1 MPVMSIGEI
10 KYMITLHKT
19 SITMSVLEILD
30 RECLQAIWEKHLEE
44 IRIWTGAEFRP
55 QIGSKK
61 PHIDSTIVF
70 STVKQSSIVFVIVP

>member
-30 RECLQAIWEKHLEE
+30 RECLQAIWEK
-44 IRIWTGAEFRP
+44 I
-55 QIGSKK
+55 
-61 PHIDSTIVF
+61 
-70 STVKQSSIVFVIVP
+70 